1 MESFRVPTSSHRPA
15 VFRTPN
21 PPIHR
26 TSTVLFD
33 NVEHLEAVW
42 AGMRRRDRAVS
53 MYGTFGT
60 PTTQALA
67 ELLVERE
74 GGAGAA
80 FAPSGLAAVAL
91 ALLSVVRSGDHIL
104 VPDSVYGPTREAC
117 DGWLPRFGVT
127 TQYYDPLEGEG
138 ISARFRDNTR
148 AVFMESPG
156 SYTFEVQDVP
166 AIVRAARRAPQEI
179 VTIMDNAW
187 GSPGLFVPLAHDV
200 DISVVPLTKYWGGHA
215 DLLVGAVVANERLWP
230 HVRSTAFALGLCTN
244 ADEAFLALRGARS
257 VDVRLKAHEASG
269 LMVARWLGAHAR
281 VGRVLHP
288 ALPGC
293 PGHDIW
299 RRDFRGSNG
308 LFSFELLEPGGAPAS
323 LARGAAFVDA
333 LVRGGHFG
341 LGYSWGG
348 FESLVMPAAVP
359 SASNM
364 ARTVRPW
371 DGGALIRLHIGLEPV
386 DLLIAEV
393 DRALR
398 EVADQ

>member
-1 MESFRVPTSSHRPA
+1 
-15 VFRTPN
+15 
-21 PPIHR
+21 
-26 TSTVLFD
+26 
-33 NVEHLEAVW
+33 
-42 AGMRRRDRAVS
+42 

-67 ELLVERE
+67 ELLLEQE

-104 VPDSVYGPTREAC
+104 VPDAVYGPTREIC
-117 DGWLPRFGVT
+117 DVSLPRFGVA
-127 TQYYDPLEGEG
+127 TQYYDPLVGPG
-138 ISARFRDNTR
+138 IAALFRDNTR

-156 SYTFEVQDVP
+156 SYSFEVQDVP
-166 AIVRAARRAPQEI
+166 AIVRAARTAPHEI

-187 GSPGLFVPLAHDV
+187 GSPGLFMPLAHDV

-215 DLLVGAVVANERLWP
+215 DLLGGSVVANDRLWP
-230 HVRSTAFALGLCTN
+230 DVRSTAFALGLCTN

-257 VDVRLKAHEASG
+257 VDVRVKAHEASG
-269 LMVARWLGAHAR
+269 LAVAHWLEEHPR

-288 ALPGC
+288 ALPCC
-293 PGHDIW
+293 PGHDTW
-299 RRDFRGSNG
+299 RRDFHGSNG
-308 LFSFELLEPGGAPAS
+308 LFAFELLGREASPGS
-323 LARGAAFVDA
+323 LAEGAAFVDA

-359 SASNM
+359 STSNI

-386 DLLIAEV
+386 ERLIGEV
-393 DRALR
+393 ERAL
-398 EVADQ
+398 EEAIAV